1 MRIIPAV
8 LICCVVLCAAS
19 CSQVIVSYDYDKNA
33 NFTAFKTYGWH
44 AIERTV
50 EMNDL
55 VINRVK
61 EAVNRELEARG
72 FRQVPENPDFF
83 IALHVSTRQKVD
95 TY

>member
-19 CSQVIVSYDYDKNA
+19 CSQVMVSYDYDKNA
-33 NFTAFKTYGWH
+33 NFSGFKTYGWH

-61 EAVNRELEARG
+61 DAVNRELEVTG
-72 FRQVPENPDFF
+72 FQAGAGEPGFFYCAACFNAPEG
-83 IALHVSTRQKVD
+83 R

>member
-19 CSQVIVSYDYDKNA
+19 CSQVMVSYDYDKNA
-33 NFTAFKTYGWH
+33 SSNLSKPMWH

-55 VINRVK
+55 AINRVK
-61 EAVNRELEARG
+61 DAVNRELEARG

-83 IALHVSTRQKVD
+83 IALHVSTRRQA
-95 TY
+95 